1 MSTCDGSSQNITPG
15 KAAFPGAGCVT
26 ASREDVRNLGVF
38 YIDTRPTALPGDQSA
53 AFTAVN
59 QSAAFTETTSES
71 DGRTRPGDAVP
82 RFSPSGDCDKSKN
95 ITTSGNT
102 RPGEKGHGHNGITG
116 ISEAESASLSQGG
129 NGGKKS
135 LSENSNAVL
144 TNGNSEGH
152 CVAPLDTAGNCD
164 SAPKS
169 PPRQASS
176 LIYVEPNT
184 ESHSSETGGGCEAGG
199 ETETS
204 EQYVNSDVNLNSPHL
219 HHGCNQAVTNFY
231 HSNGSHDNVTGL
243 ATSPRGSVRD
253 RRQAY
258 KLQGRSSPSPTADI
272 EAAAGHGSLRDSS
285 EVGPEESSDP
295 SRMKQETKTVNPE
308 GKCEYNANKN
318 NSDNSCLQR
327 NEVVNASAKEIDT
340 KKPPET
346 NGLGRGD
353 LDAKLAGN
361 STSGT
366 PLGLEQPGQLWP
378 QDVRELRKKGAWHL
392 RKLRTNSTESNK
404 STRSRENSPH
414 KKNSGSENCS
424 SLPEFDIRAG
434 AGKLKE
440 TGENHLSVSKHEI
453 IRDVSI
459 NSWSQVV
466 IQEEEEECSQDPLLA
481 SSLHPGSGVTPAQSH
496 PSWRHDSLAS
506 EPSDRLKWDDSRHGS
521 ATSEQLSLRWDSRQE
536 SVASTGPLFSG
547 WAEDSTS
554 SRGEETDAVPE
565 LITMGRRAVKS
576 KLLWHTAL
584 TRLTQEMQKDGTVVS
599 PSKKISVSGEYIQ
612 EINKKISTCT
622 TSFPATKVHPD
633 VESSEGGNEGRAG
646 EKDGVANPPNF
657 FNHVGYIYRGVII
670 PTLNNAFNSEELE
683 TLYQHYFLRQRQKS
697 LIFLNFI
704 DIVNFIVTFLFYA
717 VFIKDRF
724 TLAKQILF
732 PIFVLCEIIV
742 CALVKWRKGFAR
754 GYMRYAGLFTWLM
767 LTLEAVLLQ
776 VDTGGS
782 RPPTFQD
789 GLWQG
794 LFTVLVTYTMVP
806 FPLGWAI
813 PAGGM
818 TSLLHLVCQ
827 ASLVKAASPGT
838 FARQLVANLLL
849 YVCVNLAGLYTNY
862 LTDRAQRLAFL
873 ETRRCIECRVKI
885 EKENQRQERLLLSI
899 LPRFV
904 ALEMINDLS
913 NEVEDE
919 EVQHQQFR
927 TVYIHRYENVSI
939 LFADIRGF
947 TDWSARSTAQE
958 VVKTLNE
965 LFARFDKLAKE
976 NNCLRIKMLGDCY
989 FCVAGLPDPRP
1000 DHAHCCVEMGLQIIK
1015 VIRRV
1020 RESRKVDLDMRIGIH
1035 SGSVLCG
1042 VLGLR
1047 KWQFDAWSN
1056 DVDLANQMESSGLP
1070 GRIHVSET
1078 TRRCLGSDYEF
1089 EDYSGG
1095 ERSKL
1100 LREKGMR
1107 SYLIKAIDEGLLK
1120 PTSNTELSPAKVRP
1134 SVHTQDSISSIAS
1147 SIQRDFR
1154 GRTFS
1159 MTPSESSWSAEMPFS
1174 NILGFKSNR
1183 HGSFSVH
1190 GTLALLPYGLA
1201 KCLPVKRGVSEEVHR
1216 LIEHSIEVRSSDRMS
1231 KEHISRA
1238 TLRFKDPDV
1247 EEKYHQLR
1255 DEVIKSNISCA
1266 FVILVFIAFVQLCI
1280 IPRTY
1285 VLAIVL
1291 LMSLFV
1297 YVIVFI
1303 IFMAEEFKRCS
1314 RRMRQLSCW
1323 FHETLV
1329 ARNSLVVCAIA
1340 VNFMAPISNV
1350 FICDISTPSN
1360 VTGTEIN
1367 PDSMQCHLPQ
1377 YFFLCG
1383 SLGFC
1388 TCAVFLHLNFLV
1400 KLSAVLAMA
1409 LVEALL
1415 IQVSHGG
1422 LFYRYDQIMYQANG
1436 GDGALVELTWVT
1448 VVAMVMFLLAVFY
1461 HGRQLETNA
1470 RLDFL
1475 WKLQS
1480 KQELDDMSDLRE
1492 HNKQLLQNILPE
1504 HVAQYYMEREREDEE
1519 LYSEDYDNVAVM
1531 FASIPNFA
1539 EFYSQTFH
1547 QGIECLR
1554 LLNEIIADFDE
1565 LLGEKRFAEIEKI
1578 KSIGSTY
1585 MAVSGLSNKNKECSD
1600 KYSHLVALAD
1610 YALAMQQVLEDINT
1624 HSFNNFRL
1632 KIGLTHGPAVAG
1644 VIGARKPQ
1652 YDIWGKT
1659 VNLASRMDSNG
1670 VTGKIQVP
1678 QETYAILVTRGFK
1691 FECRGD
1697 IHVKG
1702 FEDKI
1707 RTYFLV
1713 GKDKCYSR
1721 LSGIPVSGLK
1731 RTGAAHTTLATI
1743 VCGLVRSKHAQAK
1756 RSLEAE
1762 KRKAEEKS
1770 RHSAPII
1777 TTDSPAFNGHTRLP
1791 NIPHEH
1797 VTRPTLDLP
1806 QGTPGLQMTPLPPI
1820 RRKPGVVEITTS
1832 GV

>member
-1 MSTCDGSSQNITPG
+1 MALLSDRSVATTAITSQSDDRARSQNIG
-15 KAAFPGAGCVT
+15 
-26 ASREDVRNLGVF
+26 SQL
-38 YIDTRPTALPGDQSA
+38 LPL
-53 AFTAVN
+53 
-59 QSAAFTETTSES
+59 
-71 DGRTRPGDAVP
+71 
-82 RFSPSGDCDKSKN
+82 GDCGESPN
-95 ITTSGNT
+95 ITTAGNA
-102 RPGEKGHGHNGITG
+102 RPREKACNGIEG
-116 ISEAESASLSQGG
+116 HRKINGLYEAESVSLSHGG
-129 NGGKKS
+129 NGGKIS
-135 LSENSNAVL
+135 LSENFNTRSGIMAND
-144 TNGNSEGH
+144 SPEEH
-152 CVAPLDTAGNCD
+152 CVAPLDTVGNGDD
-164 SAPKS
+164 SEHNIRSHATS
-169 PPRQASS
+169 N
-176 LIYVEPNT
+176 LIFVEPNT
-184 ESHSSETGGGCEAGG
+184 ESHPGDTRLGRKAGVEPEKNG
-199 ETETS
+199 
-204 EQYVNSDVNLNSPHL
+204 DVSINSPDMESGL
-219 HHGCNQAVTNFY
+219 QQVCNQAGGSDGASNVTNLY
-231 HSNGSHDNVTGL
+231 HSNGCHDNMDEL
-243 ATSPRGSVRD
+243 STSPRGSVRD

-258 KLQGRSSPSPTADI
+258 KLQGRSSPSPNDI
-272 EAAAGHGSLRDSS
+272 EAAVGQTFCRDSNG
-285 EVGPEESSDP
+285 VKPEGNSDP
-295 SRMKQETKTVNPE
+295 SRETETVNPE
-308 GKCEYNANKN
+308 GKCEDHNYNEHSK
-318 NSDNSCLQR
+318 DHPYNSCQQR
-327 NEVVNASAKEIDT
+327 KKSASVI
-340 KKPPET
+340 ET
-346 NGLGRGD
+346 NTNKPSETNHSVKDD
-353 LDAKLAGN
+353 LAAKVAGN
-361 STSGT
+361 STYDGT
-366 PLGLEQPGQLWP
+366 LGLEQPGQLWP
-378 QDVRELRKKGAWHL
+378 QDVRDLRKKGAWHL
-392 RKLRTNSTESNK
+392 RKLRSNSME
-404 STRSRENSPH
+404 STRSMETREDTSQKHNPDRTVGNESCL
-414 KKNSGSENCS
+414 N
-424 SLPEFDIRAG
+424 LPEFDIRSVSG
-434 AGKLKE
+434 RSKHEEGIKLKKD
-440 TGENHLSVSKHEI
+440 GENHISKLRHEI
-453 IRDVSI
+453 VRDVSI

-466 IQEEEEECSQDPLLA
+466 IQEEGSECSQDPLLESPA
-481 SSLHPGSGVTPAQSH
+481 SSLHPGAGSAHAQSH

-506 EPSDRLKWDDSRHGS
+506 DSYSKWDDSRHGS

-547 WAEDSTS
+547 WAAEDSS
-554 SRGEETDAVPE
+554 SRGEEADRVPE
-565 LITMGRRAVKS
+565 LANMGRKAVKS

-633 VESSEGGNEGRAG
+633 VESTDGGSKGRPG
-646 EKDGVANPPNF
+646 ENDGIANPPNF
-657 FNHVGYIYRGVII
+657 FNNVGYIYRGVII

-742 CALVKWRKGFAR
+742 CALVKWRRGFAR

-776 VDTGGS
+776 VDTGGI

-827 ASLVKAASPGT
+827 VSLVRSASAGT
-838 FARQLVANLLL
+838 FARQLIANLLL

-913 NEVEDE
+913 NEVEDDE
-919 EVQHQQFR
+919 AQHQQFR

-1089 EDYSGG
+1089 DDYSGG

-1107 SYLIKAIDEGLLK
+1107 SYLIKAFDEGLLK

-1147 SIQRDFR
+1147 SIHRDFR

-1266 FVILVFIAFVQLCI
+1266 FVILVFISFVQLCI

-1291 LMSLFV
+1291 LMSMLV

-1350 FICDISTPSN
+1350 FVCDVSTPTN
-1360 VTGTEIN
+1360 VTGMAIN
-1367 PDSMQCHLPQ
+1367 PDSLQCHFPQ

-1400 KLSAVLAMA
+1400 KLSAVLTMA

-1415 IQVSHGG
+1415 IQVSHGV
-1422 LFYRYDQIMYQANG
+1422 LFSRYDQLMYQSDG
-1436 GDGALVELTWVT
+1436 GYGALVELTWVT

-1565 LLGEKRFAEIEKI
+1565 LLGEERFGEIEKI

-1585 MAVSGLSNKNKECSD
+1585 MAVSGLNNKNKECSD

-1624 HSFNNFRL
+1624 HSFNDFRL

-1659 VNLASRMDSNG
+1659 VNLASRMDSSG

-1702 FEDKI
+1702 FEDNI

-1713 GKDKCYSR
+1713 GKDKCFSR
-1721 LSGIPVSGLK
+1721 LSGIPVTGLK
-1731 RTGAAHTTLATI
+1731 RSGAHTTLATI

-1756 RSLEAE
+1756 RSLENE
-1762 KRKAEEKS
+1762 KRKAEERSS

-1777 TTDSPAFNGHTRLP
+1777 TTDSPVFNGHTRLP
-1791 NIPHEH
+1791 NIPHGH
-1797 VTRPTLDLP
+1797 VTKPTLNLP
-1806 QGTPGLQMTPLPPI
+1806 QGTPGLPMTPLPPI
-1820 RRKPGVVEITTS
+1820 RRKPGIVEITTS

>member
-1 MSTCDGSSQNITPG
+1 M
-15 KAAFPGAGCVT
+15 
-26 ASREDVRNLGVF
+26 
-38 YIDTRPTALPGDQSA
+38 
-53 AFTAVN
+53 
-59 QSAAFTETTSES
+59 
-71 DGRTRPGDAVP
+71 
-82 RFSPSGDCDKSKN
+82 
-95 ITTSGNT
+95 
-102 RPGEKGHGHNGITG
+102 
-116 ISEAESASLSQGG
+116 SLSQAG
-129 NGGKKS
+129 NGGKIP
-135 LSENSNAVL
+135 LSENSN
-144 TNGNSEGH
+144 TNSGILPNDSPEEI
-152 CVAPLDTAGNCD
+152 CVASLDTVANGDD
-164 SAPKS
+164 SVQKRRSQTPTNMI
-169 PPRQASS
+169 
-176 LIYVEPNT
+176 LVEP
-184 ESHSSETGGGCEAGG
+184 ESQGPKAGIEPG
-199 ETETS
+199 TTDSRANGDVIANSPDRES
-204 EQYVNSDVNLNSPHL
+204 GARARNQAAGSDDASDVTNL
-219 HHGCNQAVTNFY
+219 HHRNGC
-231 HSNGSHDNVTGL
+231 HDNMAEL
-243 ATSPRGSVRD
+243 STSPRGSVRE

-258 KLQGRSSPSPTADI
+258 KLQGRSSPSPNDFDT
-272 EAAAGHGSLRDSS
+272 AAGQTFCRGSSGVEPDENSNPPRL
-285 EVGPEESSDP
+285 
-295 SRMKQETKTVNPE
+295 KQEAEIVTPEDTRDDKEHVKDHSDKKSTV
-308 GKCEYNANKN
+308 
-318 NSDNSCLQR
+318 
-327 NEVVNASAKEIDT
+327 SAI
-340 KKPPET
+340 ET
-346 NGLGRGD
+346 NTNKPSETKHSGQGD
-353 LDAKLAGN
+353 LAAKVAGN
-361 STSGT
+361 STYDVM
-366 PLGLEQPGQLWP
+366 LGLEQPGQLWP
-378 QDVRELRKKGAWHL
+378 QDVRDLRRKGARHL
-392 RKLRTNSTESNK
+392 RNLRSNSVESNN
-404 STRSRENSPH
+404 STRSVETREGTPQKDSPDRTIG
-414 KKNSGSENCS
+414 NESCS
-424 SLPEFDIRAG
+424 DIPEFDIR
-434 AGKLKE
+434 
-440 TGENHLSVSKHEI
+440 TGSEKSKHEESI
-453 IRDVSI
+453 KLPRDRDNHITKLRHEVTSELPI

-466 IQEEEEECSQDPLLA
+466 IQEEGSECSQDPLLESPA
-481 SSLHPGSGVTPAQSH
+481 SSLHPGSGVAPAQSR
-496 PSWRHDSLAS
+496 PTWRHDSLAS
-506 EPSDRLKWDDSRHGS
+506 DAYDRLRWDDSRHGS

-547 WAEDSTS
+547 WTEDTQS
-554 SRGEETDAVPE
+554 SRGEAADRVPE
-565 LITMGRRAVKS
+565 LTSMGRKAVKS

-633 VESSEGGNEGRAG
+633 IESTEGGSEGRAV
-646 EKDGVANPPNF
+646 EKDGISNPPNF
-657 FNHVGYIYRGVII
+657 FNNVGYIYRGVII

-704 DIVNFIVTFLFYA
+704 DIVNFIVTFLLYA
-717 VFIKDRF
+717 IFIKDRF

-732 PIFVLCEIIV
+732 PIFVLCEIVV
-742 CALVKWRKGFAR
+742 CALVKWRRGFAR

-776 VDTGGS
+776 VDTGGT

-818 TSLLHLVCQ
+818 TSLLHLICQ
-827 ASLVKAASPGT
+827 AALVRTASAET

-913 NEVEDE
+913 NEVEDDE
-919 EVQHQQFR
+919 AQHQQFR

-1107 SYLIKAIDEGLLK
+1107 SFLIKAFDEGLLK

-1147 SIQRDFR
+1147 SIHRDFR

-1159 MTPSESSWSAEMPFS
+1159 MTPSESSWSAETPFS

-1231 KEHISRA
+1231 KEHISRS

-1266 FVILVFIAFVQLCI
+1266 FVILVFISFVQLCI

-1291 LMSLFV
+1291 LMSILV

-1350 FICDISTPSN
+1350 FVCDVSTPTN
-1360 VTGTEIN
+1360 VTGTESD
-1367 PDSMQCHLPQ
+1367 PDSLQCHFPQ

-1388 TCAVFLHLNFLV
+1388 TCAVFLRLNFLV
-1400 KLSAVLAMA
+1400 KLSAVLTMA

-1415 IQVSHGG
+1415 IQVSHGV
-1422 LFYRYDQIMYQANG
+1422 LFSRYDQLMYQSNG
-1436 GDGALVELTWVT
+1436 GDSGLVELTWVT
-1448 VVAMVMFLLAVFY
+1448 VVAMLMFLLAVFY

-1519 LYSEDYDNVAVM
+1519 LYSEDYENVAVM

-1565 LLGEKRFAEIEKI
+1565 LLGEDRFAEIEKI

-1585 MAVSGLSNKNKECSD
+1585 MAASGLNNKHKEYND
-1600 KYSHLVALAD
+1600 KHSHLVALAD

-1624 HSFNNFRL
+1624 HSFNDFKL

-1659 VNLASRMDSNG
+1659 VNLASRMDSSG

-1713 GKDKCYSR
+1713 GKTKCFSR
-1721 LSGIPVSGLK
+1721 ISGLPVSGLK
-1731 RTGAAHTTLATI
+1731 RSGAHTTLATI

-1756 RSLEAE
+1756 RSLENE
-1762 KRKAEEKS
+1762 KRKAEGKSS

-1777 TTDSPAFNGHTRLP
+1777 TTDSPVYNNGHARLP
-1791 NIPHEH
+1791 NIPHGH
-1797 VTRPTLDLP
+1797 VTKPTLDLP

-1820 RRKPGVVEITTS
+1820 RRKAGVVEITTS